1 MAAAVATDAVAVR
14 WKGELAD
21 SAPAA
26 EDDARCQFVSKV
38 VPKANRANWRPLASR
53 MKSNWGWMPRESI
66 QRMFCSR
73 TVERCRGW
81 ASCEEQSVPA

>member
-26 EDDARCQFVSKV
+26 EDDARCQFVSKAV
-38 VPKANRANWRPLASR
+38 QRA
-53 MKSNWGWMPRESI
+53 K
-66 QRMFCSR
+66 
-73 TVERCRGW
+73 
-81 ASCEEQSVPA
+81 